1 MKNLQSNALTTSKLA
16 LILWSHRF
24 ADPAKADNLVSIQ
37 DKLDVVKTVM
47 KDNIQQILINVE
59 NLEKIE
65 ASAIQL
71 NQQSDDFRKNTKVL
85 TNKM

>member
-1 MKNLQSNALTTSKLA
+1 M
-16 LILWSHRF
+16 HYFPRF
-24 ADPAKADNLVSIQ
+24 ADPSKADNLVSIQ

-71 NQQSDDFRKNTKVL
+71 NQQSDDFKKNTKAL

>member
-1 MKNLQSNALTTSKLA
+1 MLC
-16 LILWSHRF
+16 SHRF

>member
-1 MKNLQSNALTTSKLA
+1 MLTLMYHSR
-16 LILWSHRF
+16 RF
-24 ADPAKADNLVSIQ
+24 ADPSKADNLVSLQ

-65 ASAIQL
+65 ASATQL
-71 NQQSDDFRKNTKVL
+71 NKQSDDFRKNTKVL

>member
-1 MKNLQSNALTTSKLA
+1 
-16 LILWSHRF
+16 
-24 ADPAKADNLVSIQ
+24 
-37 DKLDVVKTVM
+37 M

-65 ASAIQL
+65 ASATQL
-71 NQQSDDFRKNTKVL
+71 NKQSDDFRKNTKVL

>member
-1 MKNLQSNALTTSKLA
+1 MQH
-16 LILWSHRF
+16 SHRF